1 MQVSNN
7 TYLNVKPELIKN
19 FKVQRQESN
28 TFAAFNS
35 FLPAP
40 LNISKAYCSPAI
52 KPAIQTVSE
61 IDIPYLGKGKIFVL
75 PNGHKLAVVK
85 SKTPF
90 MMTTSVKT
98 SKEGINED
106 IPHMTEHLLYK
117 DSKQTSSGTFS
128 QIKQKLG
135 LDTGAQTVDYCT
147 KYFMQY
153 PFDDPKEIKENHE
166 KEED

>member
-1 MQVSNN
+1 MQISNN

-90 MMTTSVKT
+90 MMTIQEV
-98 SKEGINED
+98 
-106 IPHMTEHLLYK
+106 
-117 DSKQTSSGTFS
+117 
-128 QIKQKLG
+128 
-135 LDTGAQTVDYCT
+135 
-147 KYFMQY
+147 
-153 PFDDPKEIKENHE
+153 
-166 KEED
+166 